1 MGLMYSL
8 PISLDEKDFAE
19 VKGNTLFL
27 RTYGLPY
34 IFWIYLLCALI
45 FYFLICLFS
54 FQLLQKLM
62 QMGGVDQVIAYAIAI
77 FLAMLPMI
85 TLGFFFYY
93 REIKIS
99 PNTIIVKTHLFF
111 IPIKKNVLNSSEISF
126 EITSHLDSANIA
138 KQNPSQEN
146 IGFQNKGYFILFAYA
161 DTQKIQI
168 DRSSSKTDL
177 MKIQG
182 MIEKFI

>member
-8 PISLDEKDFAE
+8 PISLNEKDFAE

-34 IFWIYLLCALI
+34 VFWIYLVCALI

-62 QMGGVDQVIAYAIAI
+62 QMGGLDQIIAYAIAI
-77 FLAMLPMI
+77 FLAILPII

-93 REIKIS
+93 REITIS
-99 PNTIIVKTHLFF
+99 PNTIIAKSNLFF
-111 IPIKKNVLNSSEISF
+111 IPIKKRILKSNQIVF
-126 EITSHLDSANIA
+126 EIISHLDSANIA

-146 IGFQNKGYFILFAYA
+146 LGFQNKGYFILFAYS
-161 DTQKIQI
+161 DSQKIQI
-168 DRSSSKTDL
+168 DRSSSKADL
-177 MKIQG
+177 TKIQE